1 MTNAAYLAS
10 AGLCIGSIAC
20 LSQQST
26 ARMGNALGL
35 IGVSS
40 GIAATVGLLPSDPAI
55 LAQIAG
61 MLLGASGQ
69 LLPTIGR
76 IDCLCMPR
84 QAIGACVSTIG
95 TWGPYPDL
103 ANCI

>member
-61 MLLGASGQ
+61 AHCHGVIARHLADQGIVRAVGCARLYSNKLG
-69 LLPTIGR
+69 
-76 IDCLCMPR
+76 
-84 QAIGACVSTIG
+84 
-95 TWGPYPDL
+95 
-103 ANCI
+103 

>member
-1 MTNAAYLAS
+1 MRCVTAGYTEMTNAAYLAS

-61 MLLGASGQ
+61 MLPEPGQ
-69 LLPTIGR
+69 LLPTI
-76 IDCLCMPR
+76 L
-84 QAIGACVSTIG
+84 
-95 TWGPYPDL
+95 
-103 ANCI
+103 

>member
-61 MLLGASGQ
+61 MLLGASGR
-69 LLPTIGR
+69 LLP
-76 IDCLCMPR
+76 MM
-84 QAIGACVSTIG
+84 S
-95 TWGPYPDL
+95 
-103 ANCI
+103 